1 MMIIFTLALTTVWA
15 DYSALPKN
23 DNTPQSNTKWADPAP
38 IPSCYLTTPSPQ
50 ATRSHLAN
58 NVPRESPQSNTKW
71 ADPAPIPSCYLTSS
85 PRNASSHLAHHQQP
99 HNTSS
104 PNPNLPSLPLL
115 SPTYPNS
122 FQCPPYFHDLTLRL
136 SPQPR
141 PFDDLN
147 ATTLTPPPH
156 PYPNHQLTTLHNMCD
171 RYPHINYSY
180 LFMQCAPL
188 SHVLSHTPKP

>member
-1 MMIIFTLALTTVWA
+1 MSTRALHFGPCSNQFNNNDLDSIIIIIIAIVA
-15 DYSALPKN
+15 DCIGP
-23 DNTPQSNTKWADPAP
+23 
-38 IPSCYLTTPSPQ
+38 
-50 ATRSHLAN
+50 RSD
-58 NVPRESPQSNTKW
+58 VPFVVEQHEVGG
-71 ADPAPIPSCYLTSS
+71 PAPIPSCYLTSS

-156 PYPNHQLTTLHNMCD
+156 PYPNHQLTTLHNICD

-180 LFMQCAPL
+180 LFMQYAPL
-188 SHVLSHTPKP
+188 SYVLSHTPKP